1 MPSTSSTSSTSSTPT
16 TPATPALSTDA
27 IAAAVRALEPY
38 MVRTLSEFV
47 AAPSPSGQEQPAVAF
62 MEGALR
68 ELGLEPERIY
78 LRSETLKDL
87 PLFSPPCCP
96 DGGRYNLLATH
107 RPATKG
113 GRSVLFN
120 GHLDV
125 VPTGPES
132 MWRQSPYAPFV
143 EDGWLFGR
151 GAGDM
156 KAGIVCTLAAYKALK
171 DLGVQPAGAVGFNAV
186 LEEENTGNGALATV
200 AALAS
205 AVGAGKL
212 ASFDTVVIPEP
223 LGESLMSAQMGVFWM
238 FVELTGRPAHAAYM
252 TTGVNPVEAGIEVMA
267 DLRKL
272 EAEWNLPEN
281 RPAVYRDHAHP
292 INFNL
297 GQIQGGEWNS
307 SVPCTCTLGIRIGF
321 YPTMS
326 VADAKARVEACV
338 RGTLERLASNLTLEL
353 RYEGFHA
360 PGCEFDLD
368 VPSMQALGEAHRKV
382 NGEEVRREA
391 TTATTDARHFRLMLE
406 TPVTCYGPQAR
417 NIHGIDESVSIQSMV
432 RVATTLAQFMHD
444 WCGVEPVSA

>member
-1 MPSTSSTSSTSSTPT
+1 MQRPAGSAAIA
-16 TPATPALSTDA
+16 ATPDLPALTTDA

-38 MVRTLSEFV
+38 MVRTLSDFV

-68 ELGLEPERIY
+68 ELGLASEHIY
-78 LRSETLKDL
+78 LRSEALKDL

-107 RPATKG
+107 RPAAKG

-156 KAGIVCTLAAYKALK
+156 KAGIVCTLAAFKALK
-171 DLGVQPAGAVGFNAV
+171 DLGVQPAGAVGFNSV

-200 AALAS
+200 AALRS

-223 LGESLMSAQMGVFWM
+223 FGETLMSAQMGVFWM
-238 FVELTGRPAHAAYM
+238 FVDLTGHPAHAAYM
-252 TTGVNPVEAGIEVMA
+252 SSGVNPVEAAIEVIA
-267 DLRKL
+267 DLRRL
-272 EAEWNLPEN
+272 EAEWNLPQN
-281 RPAVYRDHAHP
+281 RPAAYRDHAHP
-292 INFNL
+292 VNFNI

-307 SVPCTCTLGIRIGF
+307 SVPCTCTLGVRIGF
-321 YPTMS
+321 FPDMD
-326 VADAKARVEACV
+326 VNDAKARVADCV
-338 RGTLERLASNLTLEL
+338 RATLARLASNLQLGI

-360 PGCEFDLD
+360 PGCEFDLE
-368 VPSMQALGEAHRKV
+368 VASMQTLAAAHRKTT
-382 NGEEVRREA
+382 GEPVRHEA
-391 TTATTDARHFRLMLE
+391 STATTDARHFRMMLG
-406 TPVTCYGPQAR
+406 TPVTCYGPVAR
-417 NIHGIDESVSIQSMV
+417 NIHGIDESVSIESMV

-444 WCGVEPVSA
+444 WCGVEPAAA

>member
-1 MPSTSSTSSTSSTPT
+1 MQRPAGSAAIS
-16 TPATPALSTDA
+16 ATPDLPALTTDA

-38 MVRTLSEFV
+38 MVRTLSDFV

-68 ELGLEPERIY
+68 ELGLESERIY
-78 LRSETLKDL
+78 LRSDALKDL

-107 RPATKG
+107 RPATRG

-132 MWRQSPYAPFV
+132 MWRQSPFAPFV

-156 KAGIVCTLAAYKALK
+156 KAGIVCTLAAFKALK
-171 DLGVQPAGAVGFNAV
+171 DLGVQPAGAVGFNSV

-200 AALAS
+200 AALRS

-223 LGESLMSAQMGVFWM
+223 FGETMMSAQMGVFWM
-238 FVELTGRPAHAAYM
+238 YVDLIGHPAHAAYM
-252 TTGVNPVEAGIEVMA
+252 SSGVNPVEAAIEVIA
-267 DLRKL
+267 GLRQL

-281 RPAVYRDHAHP
+281 RPAAYRDHAHP
-292 INFNL
+292 VNFNI

-307 SVPCTCTLGIRIGF
+307 SVPCTCTLGVRIGF
-321 YPTMS
+321 FPDMD
-326 VADAKARVEACV
+326 VNDAKARVAECV
-338 RGTLERLASNLTLEL
+338 RATLARLGSNLQLGI

-360 PGCEFDLD
+360 PGCEFDLEGAG
-368 VPSMQALGEAHRKV
+368 MQALAAAHRKAT
-382 NGEEVRREA
+382 GEPVRQEA
-391 TTATTDARHFRLMLE
+391 STATTDARHFRMMLD

-417 NIHGIDESVSIQSMV
+417 NIHGIDESVSIESMV

-444 WCGVEPVSA
+444 WCGIEPAAA